1 MPLRRSTLTRR
12 LTVTVVLSSLTAL
25 LSASVAFL
33 VYDAHASRAAF
44 VTRITT
50 EAGIVAQNSVAPV
63 LFDDAEAAGQTL
75 GGLRAEPAALAA
87 AIFSLKGGPALAG
100 YPDAGAAATLPSEGP
115 TGLAF
120 GPGAVVLTTPIV
132 FEGAPVGRLVVRAGT
147 AELGARQSRF
157 ALMAL
162 AIVPI
167 SFLLAVVASRSMQRA
182 IASPILRLAEAA
194 RVVSVHGDFGVRV
207 AAEDGGEIGTLVSTF
222 NEMLERIER
231 QSSDLEE
238 ARRELERRVE
248 ERTGE
253 LAVANRE
260 LEAFSYSVSH
270 DLRAPLRAIDGFSKA
285 ILETQGGRLDE
296 KGTHYLQRVRAAT
309 QRMAQLIDDLLGLSR
324 VSRREMVRES
334 IDVSQMA
341 AGVAEELRLR
351 HPERAVRVDVMPG
364 LRAEADPQLLRIV
377 IENLVGNAWKFT
389 GRREDARIQVD
400 AEQDGPV
407 PVFRVRDNGAGFD
420 MAYADKLFRAFQRL
434 HTDTQFEGTGIGLAT
449 VHRIV
454 ARHGGRIWARSTPNE
469 GAAFHFTLEREP

>member
-1 MPLRRSTLTRR
+1 MALRRSTLTRR

-33 VYDAHASRAAF
+33 AYDAHASRAAF

-50 EAGIVAQNSVAPV
+50 EADIVALNSVAPV
-63 LFDDAEAAGQTL
+63 LFDDPEAASQTL
-75 GGLRAEPAALAA
+75 GGLRAEAAVLSA
-87 AIFSLKGGPALAG
+87 AIFSLKSGRAIAG
-100 YPDAGAAATLPSEGP
+100 YPDPGAAATLPAAGPPGLVEGP
-115 TGLAF
+115 GTI
-120 GPGAVVLTTPIV
+120 VLSTPIV
-132 FEGAPVGRLVVRAGT
+132 FEGGAVGRLVVRAGT
-147 AELGARQSRF
+147 GELGARQSRF

-162 AIVPI
+162 AIVPM

-182 IASPILRLAEAA
+182 IAAPILRLAEAA
-194 RVVSVHGDFGVRV
+194 RAVSERGDLGVRV
-207 AAEDGGEIGTLVSTF
+207 ATADGGEIGTLVSTF
-222 NEMLERIER
+222 NEMLERIQR
-231 QSSDLEE
+231 QNADLDEG
-238 ARRELERRVE
+238 RLELEHRVE
-248 ERTGE
+248 LRTGE
-253 LAVANRE
+253 LAAANRE

-285 ILETQGGRLDE
+285 ILETQGERLDD
-296 KGTHYLQRVRAAT
+296 KGTHYLQRVRTAT
-309 QRMAQLIDDLLGLSR
+309 QRMAQLIDDLLALSR
-324 VSRREMVRES
+324 VSRRDMVRES
-334 IDVSQMA
+334 VDVSQVA
-341 AGVAEELRLR
+341 ASVAEELRLR
-351 HPERAVRVDVMPG
+351 QPERRVQVEVMPG

-377 IENLVGNAWKFT
+377 IENLIGNAWKFT

-420 MAYADKLFRAFQRL
+420 MAYVDKLFRAFQRL